1 MCDENGVTG
10 YPDLKLFNS
19 GAVVETFSGI
29 RELPILKDFLLKHAP
44 TLLPPSTAHSES
56 NSKTVVE
63 LDSEPEPQLP
73 RLNPSGKVISL
84 DPSTFYSTLAQG
96 PIFVKFFAP
105 WCGHCKRLAP
115 IWAQVAKT
123 LQNGHVT
130 IAEVN
135 CDDHSGLC
143 KKYHI
148 EGYPTL
154 LYIGKE
160 GSTEYKG
167 GRKFDQLVS
176 FAEKASAPCVFSSPS
191 QVTFFSVLKRSSAAP
206 CVA

>member
-1 MCDENGVTG
+1 M
-10 YPDLKLFNS
+10 KLFNS
-19 GAVVETFSGI
+19 GAIVETFSGN

-44 TLLPPSTAHSES
+44 IPLAPSTTPSEP

-63 LDSEPEPQLP
+63 PDPEPEPHVP
-73 RLNPSGKVISL
+73 TLNPSGKVVSL

-115 IWAQVAKT
+115 IWAQVAKA
-123 LQNGHVT
+123 LQNGRVT

-135 CDDHSGLC
+135 CDDHSALC
-143 KKYHI
+143 KKYNVD
-148 EGYPTL
+148 GYPTL
-154 LYIGKE
+154 MYVGKE
-160 GSTEYKG
+160 GKTEYKG

-176 FAEKASAPCVFSSPS
+176 FAKKASAPCAFFTFPSLSS
-191 QVTFFSVLKRSSAAP
+191 F
-206 CVA
+206 